1 MLTRVFGQ
9 VDQLYGY
16 ANGFEHC
23 LPKGLGFAH
32 YGHDETVVIL
42 IVAIVQQLDAF
53 ARAEG
58 VYYLF
63 DFLFVAAFR
72 EVGHAL
78 HDS

>member
-1 MLTRVFGQ
+1 MT
-9 VDQLYGY
+9 
-16 ANGFEHC
+16 
-23 LPKGLGFAH
+23 LGDGSPEVRSSRPAC
-32 YGHDETVVIL
+32 ETVVIL